1 MYCSGHFVVR
11 CIEMINNKKLKSLDS
26 FVGDGRDVEII
37 LHDGRRNLFVKLKV
51 YWVLFCIF
59 IGRARVASRR

>member
-37 LHDGRRNLFVKLKV
+37 LHDGRRNLG
-51 YWVLFCIF
+51 F
-59 IGRARVASRR
+59 ILYLYREGEGRFAEINFMG